1 MLKGGKGKARGSAG
15 RVGSNISVPTMSRSE
30 TRPKMPL
37 SAGSIKI
44 GYWNIHGWSSRMIG
58 NKLLDPE
65 FLEKISSCDIVA
77 LSELHSDK
85 ELSLPGFVSKKT
97 KN

>member
-37 SAGSIKI
+37 SVGSIKI
-44 GYWNIHGWSSRMIG
+44 GYWNIHGWSSRLIG
-58 NKLLDPE
+58 NKLAEPE
-65 FLEKISSCDIVA
+65 FLEKISLSDVPGSEYDIEDPIQ
-77 LSELHSDK
+77 S
-85 ELSLPGFVSKKT
+85 VS
-97 KN
+97 NL

>member
-15 RVGSNISVPTMSRSE
+15 REGSNISVPTMSRPE

-44 GYWNIHGWSSRMIG
+44 GY
-58 NKLLDPE
+58 
-65 FLEKISSCDIVA
+65 
-77 LSELHSDK
+77 
-85 ELSLPGFVSKKT
+85 
-97 KN
+97 